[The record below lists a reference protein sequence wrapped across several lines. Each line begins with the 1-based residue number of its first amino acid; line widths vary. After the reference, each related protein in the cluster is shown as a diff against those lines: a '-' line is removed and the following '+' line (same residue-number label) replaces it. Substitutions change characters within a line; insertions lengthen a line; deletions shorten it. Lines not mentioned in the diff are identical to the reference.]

1 MYIGYYKAVNKAKE
15 FYSEKRKNL
24 DFPTQVEYMGEKY
37 LLVSTHMATSKSQED
52 NIKKRAVKLDIPYSV
67 KID

>member
-15 FYSEKRKNL
+15 FYSEKRKKL

-37 LLVSTHMATSKSQED
+37 LLVTTHMATSLGQED
-52 NIKKRAVKLDIPYSV
+52 NIKKRAVQLDIPYAV
-67 KID
+67 KVD